1 MRFKYDG
8 ISVDLSYAQ
17 LKVMSVPD
25 NMDVLN
31 PFILEN
37 IDETSWKCLSGV
49 RANMQILQL
58 VPNLEKFQLVLRCLK
73 LWARRLRSILQ
84 RMGNFHFL

>member
-1 MRFKYDG
+1 MTG
-8 ISVDLSYAQ
+8 SLSIFHTHN
-17 LKVMSVPD
+17 LKSCQCLIILQ